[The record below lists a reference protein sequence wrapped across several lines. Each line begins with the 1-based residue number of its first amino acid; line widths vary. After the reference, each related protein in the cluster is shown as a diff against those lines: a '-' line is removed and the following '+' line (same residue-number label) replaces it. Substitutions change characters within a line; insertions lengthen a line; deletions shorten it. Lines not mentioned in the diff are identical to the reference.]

1 MQNFCPCYR
10 CALFYFGRL
19 CAYYSPYTKY
29 AFVVYILLRD
39 GSLTLQLSDS
49 ISACKYWCVLPMCV
63 THIYVYK
70 LFASHLDDFFHIY
83 KLIKFYKIQHMNMAQ
98 IMSFEYMYVR
108 RNNLSLSRLCVGHIK
123 PTTATTP
130 TTKTIFHCTHC
141 EFTIFPSPF
150 ENIKCYLTYE
160 ALDLLAIFT
169 NISRI

>member
-1 MQNFCPCYR
+1 MVFLCKTFVPVTGARSFILVDYVLIIHHILSMHLLCIYFC
-10 CALFYFGRL
+10 AM
-19 CAYYSPYTKY
+19 A
-29 AFVVYILLRD
+29 
-39 GSLTLQLSDS
+39 LQLSDS
-49 ISACKYWCVLPMCV
+49 ISACKYWCVLPMWV

-123 PTTATTP
+123 PTT
-130 TTKTIFHCTHC
+130 TTKTISHCTHC